1 MITIQKEFFMT
12 PELIKR
18 MIDACYL
25 GKRARELL
33 PPLPAGVLMQA
44 PAEAVELTSRYIQ
57 ILNFIIRKTIALLS

>member
-1 MITIQKEFFMT
+1 MT
-12 PELIKR
+12 PERIKR
-18 MIDACYL
+18 MIDACSL